1 MKFDASSARQLFAQ
15 KETDEL
21 VRIAFLEEA
30 YIDDAKSLAKEE
42 LALRGF
48 DEGDT
53 HEIDRVRLETEQQR
67 IELEELQ
74 LRGLETEEG
83 IPSWR
88 QTVRLRAAPYR
99 VGLSWLALGLA
110 AFFSLNSFYSWGVF
124 EMAGRRSQGIGL
136 LVMLIWFLFVA
147 PTRKEFI
154 DRRKSLDASRKEESA

>member
-1 MKFDASSARQLFAQ
+1 MKFDPSSARPLFAQ

-53 HEIDRVRLETEQQR
+53 HEIERVRLETEQQQ
-67 IELEELQ
+67 IKLEELQ
-74 LRGLETEEG
+74 LGGLETEEG

-88 QTVRLRAAPYR
+88 QTVRLWAAPYR
-99 VGLSWLALGLA
+99 IGLTSLALGLVV
-110 AFFSLNSFYSWGVF
+110 FFLLNSVFSWGVF
-124 EMAGRRSQGIGL
+124 EIGGRRPQGIGL
-136 LVMLIWFLFVA
+136 LVMLIWLFFIA
-147 PTRKEFI
+147 PTRKEFR
-154 DRRKSLDASRKEESA
+154 DRRNSLDASRKGESA

>member
-1 MKFDASSARQLFAQ
+1 MKFDTSSARQLFAQ

-21 VRIAFLEEA
+21 VRIAFLDEA

-110 AFFSLNSFYSWGVF
+110 AFFWLNSFYSWGVF
-124 EMAGRRSQGIGL
+124 EIGGRRSEGIGL
-136 LVMLIWFLFVA
+136 LVMLIWLLIIA

-154 DRRKSLDASRKEESA
+154 DRRKSLDASRKGEST

>member
-1 MKFDASSARQLFAQ
+1 MKFDPSSARQLFAQ

-30 YIDDAKSLAKEE
+30 FIDDAKSLAKEE

-53 HEIDRVRLETEQQR
+53 REIDRVRLETEQQR
-67 IELEELQ
+67 IKLEELQ

-88 QTVRLRAAPYR
+88 QTVRLWAAPYR
-99 VGLSWLALGLA
+99 VGLTSLALGLA
-110 AFFSLNSFYSWGVF
+110 AFFSLNSVFSWGVF
-124 EMAGRRSQGIGL
+124 EIGGRRSGGIGL
-136 LVMLIWFLFVA
+136 LVMLIWLLFLA

-154 DRRKSLDASRKEESA
+154 DRRKSLDASRKGESA